1 MGAWGA
7 GSFENDDALDFLA
20 DFEDR
25 PSVARIE
32 AALDAA
38 TSLDADDYLESHECC
53 VALAA
58 AELVAAAKRAPPEGQ
73 EFEPATAAFLEQE
86 MNATELA
93 RLAAQALAAVDRIA
107 NDSELKELWDDPD
120 VEEQARAQ
128 WEIAVADLRTRLSAA

>member
-25 PSVARIE
+25 PCVARIE

-38 TSLDADDYLESHECC
+38 TSLDDDDYLESHECC

-58 AELVAAAKRAPPEGQ
+58 AELVVAAKRAPPEGQ
-73 EFEPATAAFLEQE
+73 EFEPATAASLEQE

-93 RLAAQALAAVDRIA
+93 RLAAQALAAVYRIA
-107 NDSELKELWDDPD
+107 DDSELKELWDDPD
-120 VEEQARAQ
+120 VEEQARA
-128 WEIAVADLRTRLSAA
+128 